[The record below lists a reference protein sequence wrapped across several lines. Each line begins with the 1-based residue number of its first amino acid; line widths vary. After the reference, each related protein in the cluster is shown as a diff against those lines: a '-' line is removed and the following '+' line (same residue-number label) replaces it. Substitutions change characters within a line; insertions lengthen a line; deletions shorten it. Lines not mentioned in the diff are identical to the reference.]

1 MIKVVAVIEQGG
13 GDLVP
18 PRQGLLPEVEG
29 GPVIIIHPGV
39 GLRLAGPETSVL
51 TREPELIRT
60 SGLSLCT

>member
-1 MIKVVAVIEQGG
+1 M
-13 GDLVP
+13 VP

-29 GPVIIIHPGV
+29 GLVIIIHPGV
-39 GLRLAGPETSVL
+39 GLSLAGPETSVL